1 MRLILSLVAAFTL
14 LAPISSVARETRH
27 HQAQT
32 SEQTSGNEYYTA
44 RSGHRVHRPM
54 KATSAPRGA
63 SAQCRDNSWSFSE
76 NHRGTCSH
84 HGGVSRWL

>member
-1 MRLILSLVAAFTL
+1 MKFILSLVAAFTL

-27 HQAQT
+27 HQVQT
-32 SEQTSGNEYYTA
+32 SDQSPGNEYYTA

-54 KATSAPRGA
+54 KAANAPRGA